1 MIPCIIGNSWGCA
14 TNGCCIGC
22 GQQEQFYNCADIG
35 IYEHDEVHMQRF
47 QPPQKKL
54 SPTPIK
60 QKVKS
65 CEPSPVYQNVPGMK
79 SWCQNSCPFCPKSH
93 CVCQYI

>member
-35 IYEHDEVHMQRF
+35 IYEHDEEHMQRF
-47 QPPQKKL
+47 LDKMD
-54 SPTPIK
+54 
-60 QKVKS
+60 KS
-65 CEPSPVYQNVPGMK
+65 FGTMTSFQVHSGKRVMA
-79 SWCQNSCPFCPKSH
+79 H
-93 CVCQYI
+93 TI